1 VPVVSTVQGGLV
13 SRSVGVEAL
22 SVPLQPHIR
31 LVNRGMQPIRKA
43 VLQDGDAGNV
53 VMRFEQD
60 AARPTLQDGQFYVVV
75 VERSDGSELKVLL
88 QASGTTRA
96 DPVILVVP

>member
-1 VPVVSTVQGGLV
+1 
-13 SRSVGVEAL
+13 
-22 SVPLQPHIR
+22 
-31 LVNRGMQPIRKA
+31 MQPIRKA
-43 VLQDGDAGNV
+43 VLQDGDARNV

>member
-1 VPVVSTVQGGLV
+1 
-13 SRSVGVEAL
+13 
-22 SVPLQPHIR
+22 
-31 LVNRGMQPIRKA
+31 MQPIRKA

>member
-1 VPVVSTVQGGLV
+1 
-13 SRSVGVEAL
+13 
-22 SVPLQPHIR
+22 
-31 LVNRGMQPIRKA
+31 MQPIRKA

-96 DPVILVVP
+96 DPVILVVPWGAYYAIHIMF

>member
-1 VPVVSTVQGGLV
+1 
-13 SRSVGVEAL
+13 
-22 SVPLQPHIR
+22 
-31 LVNRGMQPIRKA
+31 MQPIRKA

-96 DPVILVVP
+96 DPVMLVVP